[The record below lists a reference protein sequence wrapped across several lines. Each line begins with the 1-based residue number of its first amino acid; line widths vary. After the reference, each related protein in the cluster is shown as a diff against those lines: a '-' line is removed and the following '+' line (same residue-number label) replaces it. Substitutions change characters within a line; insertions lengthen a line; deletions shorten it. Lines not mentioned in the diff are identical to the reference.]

1 MAPPVVRSASAAGEV
16 SGTDVVI
23 LTKPAGLAVG
33 DYMLGVH
40 AADADAVIA
49 SMVESGFALLD
60 DQTPSSTNNYPA
72 CKIVGKVATSTDVAA
87 ADFRFTDTS
96 ASGSTGV
103 LAAIQAGTY
112 DPLNPVTIN
121 STWTVSP
128 RPTTFVNA
136 NQTAPSITADV
147 DDLLLA
153 IFATD
158 TNGRAQ
164 VYPATGAT
172 GSPAGMTLVGQVQS
186 GGNYSMVGV
195 YREAITV
202 AGATGTNVVTP
213 ALNGGDSLIY
223 NGYVATQIVIN
234 PVATILVGV
243 SDTATQ
249 TEQATV
255 AKSTQVTASD
265 SATLSEAVT
274 GRALAATAD
283 VATETDVGTA
293 SVLAA
298 QPVFGSDTA
307 TLTESGTGRPALAP
321 STTLAP
327 RTTLAPSAGSPGGL
341 TITRT
346 GGTGSTDSA
355 TLGERAYRT
364 PYGPLGEVTVEGPD
378 IASVAHLVDVAAS
391 EIAVE
396 TDRTFVGQTAPGT
409 QEVEL
414 AGPDLTIGKGGSPTT
429 TEATARGLPPVY
441 APQPWRLLA
450 QRILTGEWMSWDLP
464 VTDPE
469 IEWTLSG
476 TTTISGSFKPEI
488 REVADLGLE
497 PWGTWIHLEEDGVI
511 RGSAILQPT
520 SIQPDGT
527 LAITAVGTHGYAS
540 RIPYR
545 DRLSLVQVDPAD
557 IVRMLWAH
565 IQGFPRGNL
574 GVQVLGSTPITI
586 GTEARDVD
594 FVTGE
599 GEVVSFVAGPYTLN
613 WWENTIIGAEI
624 EKLGT
629 DTPFD
634 FTEWSGWA
642 NAARTSVA
650 HRIYIDY
657 PQRGT
662 RRFDLRF
669 TEDENVVEKA
679 PIEEPNDA
687 YADTV
692 LVAGKGEGIDQIA
705 GSASYWVGQRLRLPA
720 ILDDKTIDN
729 TSRANKIAQDELAA
743 RLSALVEVP
752 EIVIDSRHRNA
763 PLGSFDPGDDIRPQL
778 RYPYGANV
786 AQWHRV
792 TAVRYLPTRN
802 RAVVSMS
809 RRGEYRG

>member
-1 MAPPVVRSASAAGEV
+1 VRSASAAGEV
-16 SGTDVVI
+16 SGSDVVI
-23 LTKPAGLAVG
+23 LAKPAGLAVN
-33 DYMLGVH
+33 DYMVGVH

-49 SMVESGFALLD
+49 SMLEAGFALLD
-60 DQTPSSTNNYPA
+60 DQTPSATNNYPA
-72 CKIVGKVATSTDVAA
+72 CKVVGKLATSTDVAA

-103 LAAIQAGTY
+103 LMAIQAGTF
-112 DPLNPVTIN
+112 DPLNPVTVN

-136 NQTAPSITADV
+136 NQTAPSIAAEV

-195 YREAITV
+195 YRENITV

-223 NGYVATQIVIN
+223 NGYVATQILVN
-234 PVATILVGV
+234 PVSTILVGV
-243 SDTATQ
+243 SDSATQ

-255 AKSTQVTASD
+255 AKSSLVTASD
-265 SATLSEAVT
+265 SSTMAEAVV
-274 GRALAATAD
+274 GRTLAATAD
-283 VATETDVGTA
+283 TAAETDNATQA
-293 SVLAA
+293 ALAA

-307 TLTESGTGRPALAP
+307 TLAEGAP
-321 STTLAP
+321 
-327 RTTLAPSAGSPGGL
+327 
-341 TITRT
+341 TIART
-346 GGTGSTDSA
+346 GSVSTDSA
-355 TLGERAYRT
+355 TLGERAYVT
-364 PYGPLGEVTVEGPD
+364 PYGPIGEVTVEGPD
-378 IASVAHLVDVAAS
+378 IASVAHVVEVAAS
-391 EIAVE
+391 VLEVD
-396 TDRTFVGQTAPGT
+396 TDRTFTGQTAPGT

-414 AGPDLTIGKGGSPTT
+414 DGADLTVGKAGSPTT
-429 TEATARGLPPVY
+429 TRGLGLPPVY

-450 QRILTGEWMSWDLP
+450 QRILTGEWLSWELP
-464 VTDPE
+464 ITDPE
-469 IEWTLSG
+469 IEWALSG

-527 LAITAVGTHGYAS
+527 LGISAVGTHGYAS

-557 IVRMLWAH
+557 VVRMLWAH
-565 IQGFPRGNL
+565 IQGYPRGNL

-650 HRIYIDY
+650 HRIYLDY

-729 TSRANKIAQDELAA
+729 TARANKIAQDELAA

-752 EIVIDSRHRNA
+752 EIVIDARHRNA
-763 PLGSFDPGDDIRPQL
+763 PLGSFDPGDDIRPRL
-778 RYPYGANV
+778 SYPYGANV

-809 RRGEYRG
+809 RRGEFRG